1 MDKQSKRYQKG
12 IEALRRHLGPD
23 ADKYVEAI
31 EEVAPLF
38 AKVNVEFAY
47 GDIYNDENRV
57 LDDRVKELTT
67 ISALTVMGDAI
78 PQLKL
83 HIEAALRC
91 GATKEEIVE
100 VITQMLAY
108 CGFPAAT
115 NAIMA
120 AKEVFKSIK

>member
-1 MDKQSKRYQKG
+1 MSQRYEKG
-12 IEALRRHLGPD
+12 MQALRRHLGPD
-23 ADKYVEAI
+23 ADKYIAAI

-57 LDDRVKELTT
+57 LDDKTKELTT
-67 ISALTVMGDAI
+67 IAALTVMGNAL

-91 GATKEEIVE
+91 GATQQEIVE

-120 AKEVFKSIK
+120 AKQVFNS